1 MTSVTDKS
9 EVRSILFAIV
19 KGEAPLDTLGE
30 IGIEIDLKDDGFY
43 SLKSGLDVEV
53 RPSVADLG
61 TGILRYRSGNMEGMR
76 KWAFFLLAETA
87 IDFCNIES
95 HPQGEQLI
103 SALWDASF
111 DGRIS
116 GETLELARQLTQHT

>member
-1 MTSVTDKS
+1 MTLVKDKS
-9 EVRSILFAIV
+9 EIGRILFAIV
-19 KGEAPLDTLGE
+19 KGEALLDTLGE
-30 IGIEIDLKDDGFY
+30 IGIEIDRKDDGFY

-53 RPSVADLG
+53 RPSVADLA
-61 TGILRYRSGNMEGMR
+61 TGLLRYSSGNKNDLR
-76 KWAFFLLAETA
+76 KWSFFLLAETA

-111 DGRIS
+111 DGSIK
-116 GETLELARQLTQHT
+116 GETLKLARRLTQKS